1 MDALTAPARVPVE
14 VTRRIGGSDRCFR
27 LSARLGAGRIELAL
41 PVPLVDGEPAGVRFS
56 LPESSELIEVE
67 AEVAG
72 QGHVLV
78 LRGVGSTERMWI
90 SEYVKERLELPD
102 V

>member
-14 VTRRIGGSDRCFR
+14 VTRRIGGTDRCFR
-27 LSARLGAGRIELAL
+27 LSTRLGEGRIELAQA
-41 PVPLVDGEPAGVRFS
+41 VPMVDGEPAGVRFS
-56 LPESSELIEVE
+56 MPESSELIELE

-72 QGHVLV
+72 QGRVLV

-90 SEYVKERLELPD
+90 SDYVKERLELPD